1 MIHIVVFLTVV
12 TTVSFNQT
20 SYSIEESKGFL
31 QPVLVLSSPSSVDI
45 TVEVREYSGSA
56 TRK

>member
-1 MIHIVVFLTVV
+1 MFLTVV
-12 TTVSFNQT
+12 TTISFNQI
-20 SYSIEESKGFL
+20 SYSIEESKGLL